1 MKLYYS
7 RGACSLACRIILNE
21 LGLAPDYISVNIK
34 DKDKKTEYGEEFL
47 KVNPKGAVPTLVTDD
62 NQVLT
67 ENAVIQQYLAD
78 TNHAETLLPAVPK
91 MGRYKVL
98 ELLNFIAT
106 DIHKG
111 YGLVFNPNAPD
122 AVKKDIAIPN
132 LMKKFAYIEKVLGKN
147 KFLTGDNFTLPDGY
161 LFTMLMWANKQKFDM
176 AQFPELTRYYEDMKK
191 YPAVAQ
197 SLLQEELA

>member
-7 RGACSLACRIILNE
+7 RGACSLACRIIMNE

-34 DKDKKTEYGEEFL
+34 DKDKKTEYGEDFL

-62 NQVLT
+62 NKVLT
-67 ENAVIQQYLAD
+67 ENAIIQQYLAD
-78 TNHAETLLPAVPK
+78 TNHAETLLPSLPNFE
-91 MGRYKVL
+91 RYQVL

-111 YGLVFNPNAPD
+111 YGLLFNPNAPD
-122 AVKKDIAIPN
+122 EVKKEIAIPN
-132 LMKKFAYIEKVLGKN
+132 LMKKFAYIETVLGKN
-147 KFLTGDNFTLPDGY
+147 KFLMGDHFTLPDGY

-176 AQFPELTRYYEDMKK
+176 SGLPEVTRYYEDMKK

-197 SLLQEELA
+197 SLLQEGLD